1 MQAIGQN
8 QSESKKLQP
17 NVAIFLKY
25 STAIVGTL
33 NKKYKV
39 SIDLN
44 RKDFYQTSFILDD
57 EKIGLWRWEKRYKFL

>member
-1 MQAIGQN
+1 MYTKAFKMIHNPASFYFCSPDRQSSSWFQN

-17 NVAIFLKY
+17 NVAIFLRY

-44 RKDFYQTSFILDD
+44 N
-57 EKIGLWRWEKRYKFL
+57 